1 MKKYLGRRPG
11 YDEKKSNSVVGS
23 ALDDAK
29 KLERI
34 MIYLIMN
41 SYKVVPEEGI
51 MLTNEM
57 LGLTTQIVDR
67 LQQFIQDG
75 GR

>member
-1 MKKYLGRRPG
+1 MN
-11 YDEKKSNSVVGS
+11 KKSNSVVGS

-57 LGLTTQIVDR
+57 LGLTTQIVDG
-67 LQQFIQDG
+67 LQLLIQDG

>member
-1 MKKYLGRRPG
+1 MN
-11 YDEKKSNSVVGS
+11 EKSQSVVGS

-57 LGLTTQIVDR
+57 LGLTTQIVDG

>member
-1 MKKYLGRRPG
+1 MN
-11 YDEKKSNSVVGS
+11 EKRNSVVGA
-23 ALDDAK
+23 ALDNAK
-29 KLERI
+29 RLEQI
-34 MIYLIMN
+34 MIYLIRN

-57 LGLTTQIVDR
+57 FGLTTQIVDG

>member
-1 MKKYLGRRPG
+1 MN
-11 YDEKKSNSVVGS
+11 EKSNSVVGS

-57 LGLTTQIVDR
+57 LGLTTQIVDG
-67 LQQFIQDG
+67 LQLLIQDG

>member
-1 MKKYLGRRPG
+1 MNDKR
-11 YDEKKSNSVVGS
+11 NSVVET
-23 ALDDAK
+23 ALDNAK
-29 KLERI
+29 RLEQI
-34 MIYLIMN
+34 LIYLIRN

-57 LGLTTQIVDR
+57 FGLATQIVDG

>member
-1 MKKYLGRRPG
+1 MN
-11 YDEKKSNSVVGS
+11 EKSNSVVGS

-57 LGLTTQIVDR
+57 LGLTTQIVDG